1 MHANIKQELLHGA
14 NSVPLI
20 LKSTYHDDNLLAK
33 KPSYAQDFENIKNL
47 TQFIRNTHLAYVY
60 SFVRDK
66 NNIIRF
72 SSSSAKEKDL
82 EQNSSDIYSFDTY
95 TDPQLQELFNTAN
108 FNQPL
113 FNHSKDKWGDFYSV
127 YILKQTKNGKKYVVG
142 ADYNIQDIIT
152 LKHILL
158 SKILYLIV
166 PVFFIILFYMFFNF
180 IVVKRLNSIVTQK
193 TDEIEKAYNVDAL
206 TQLENAKKLVYDLA
220 KKHND
225 IPFFIAILDI
235 EHFGM
240 LNDIYGYAYG
250 NEYLKYVAK
259 LLQKN
264 ISLDLK
270 LYKLH
275 ADLFCI
281 VNTQT
286 MPVKAFMQKTEDIL
300 SALNHQKF
308 TYEGYK
314 TTLSMKAGIGEVV
327 ESSNPF
333 IHAEIALKFAKKH
346 NMLLALYHEN
356 MNHNKKNKRILDD
369 IDYALQYNKV
379 YSYLQPI
386 YDVKQHKII
395 KYETLMRLE
404 RQNGEI
410 VAPWYF
416 LDVAKKTPLYH
427 KLSLQ
432 MFTQVIQIAKKNPSL
447 SFSFNISA
455 LDIQNSE
462 FCEAIFTQAVQE
474 NIARQLTLEILESE
488 EFDNFDALCK
498 FIQKAK
504 DARITIAMDDFGS
517 GYSNLSNVIKLNLN
531 YLKIDGSIVKY
542 IASDI
547 HYEKLFKNII
557 NLAKELDLIT
567 IAEYI
572 EDETIQNKAIELGI
586 DMLQGYHIGKPL
598 PDILD

>member
-1 MHANIKQELLHGA
+1 
-14 NSVPLI
+14 
-20 LKSTYHDDNLLAK
+20 
-33 KPSYAQDFENIKNL
+33 
-47 TQFIRNTHLAYVY
+47 
-60 SFVRDK
+60 
-66 NNIIRF
+66 
-72 SSSSAKEKDL
+72 
-82 EQNSSDIYSFDTY
+82 
-95 TDPQLQELFNTAN
+95 
-108 FNQPL
+108 
-113 FNHSKDKWGDFYSV
+113 
-127 YILKQTKNGKKYVVG
+127 
-142 ADYNIQDIIT
+142 
-152 LKHILL
+152 
-158 SKILYLIV
+158 
-166 PVFFIILFYMFFNF
+166 
-180 IVVKRLNSIVTQK
+180 
-193 TDEIEKAYNVDAL
+193 
-206 TQLENAKKLVYDLA
+206 
-220 KKHND
+220 
-225 IPFFIAILDI
+225 
-235 EHFGM
+235 
-240 LNDIYGYAYG
+240 
-250 NEYLKYVAK
+250 
-259 LLQKN
+259 
-264 ISLDLK
+264 
-270 LYKLH
+270 
-275 ADLFCI
+275 
-281 VNTQT
+281 
-286 MPVKAFMQKTEDIL
+286 
-300 SALNHQKF
+300 
-308 TYEGYK
+308 
-314 TTLSMKAGIGEVV
+314 
-327 ESSNPF
+327 
-333 IHAEIALKFAKKH
+333 
-346 NMLLALYHEN
+346 MLLALYHEN

-369 IDYALQYNKV
+369 IDYALQHNKV

-386 YDVKQHKII
+386 YDVLQKKIV
-395 KYETLMRLE
+395 KYETLMRIE

-462 FCEAIFTQAVQE
+462 FCEAIFTRAVQE
-474 NIARQLTLEILESE
+474 NIAGQLTLEILESE
-488 EFDNFDALCK
+488 EFDNFDALCQ